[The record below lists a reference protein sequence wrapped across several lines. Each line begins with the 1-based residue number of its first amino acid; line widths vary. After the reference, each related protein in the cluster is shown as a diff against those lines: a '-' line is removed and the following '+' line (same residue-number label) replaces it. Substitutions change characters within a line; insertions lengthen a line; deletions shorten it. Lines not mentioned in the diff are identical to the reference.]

1 MKTEK
6 HIIDKRYEDKH
17 KEERKAAHA
26 VWGTSMKREHFEEL
40 NKFLKSHHITKVQL
54 IYEGWAALKE
64 QLNTNNSEGGTR
76 NGKRT

>member
-26 VWGTSMKREHFEEL
+26 VWGTSMRRNDFEAL
-40 NKFLKSHHITKVQL
+40 NEFLKANRITKVEL
-54 IYEGWAALKE
+54 IYAGWAALRE
-64 QLNTNNSEGGTR
+64 QYN
-76 NGKRT
+76 K